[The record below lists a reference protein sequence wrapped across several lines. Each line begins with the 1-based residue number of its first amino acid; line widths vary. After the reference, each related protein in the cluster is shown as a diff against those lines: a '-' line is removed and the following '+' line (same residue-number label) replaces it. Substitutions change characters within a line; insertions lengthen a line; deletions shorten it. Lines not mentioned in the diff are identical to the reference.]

1 MPKKEMEYFDA
12 DVNIPWTPV
21 EGLPDGVMEKIF
33 SIDEYGNKSRLLKW
47 PVCEVAGKTLEHD
60 FWEETYILEGSLYD
74 HLHDKHY
81 LKGYYACRPP
91 HMKHGPYTTS
101 TGCLLFEIH
110 YGKEKKQ

>member
-12 DVNIPWTPV
+12 EVYAPWTPV
-21 EGLPDGVMEKIF
+21 EGLAPRVMEKIL
-33 SIDEYGNKSRLLKW
+33 SIDEYGNKTRLLKW
-47 PVCEVAGKTLEHD
+47 PVSLVPGKTLEHD

-74 HLHDKHY
+74 HLNEKTY

-91 HMKHGPYTTS
+91 HMPHGPFTTP

-110 YGKEKKQ
+110 AGKDKPE